1 MTFRNSS
8 WTGRAPR
15 SLTEALGPYATAE
28 FRPEPSYSLAWCWAM
43 AVVAVVGAVA
53 IWLTR

>member
-15 SLTEALGPYATAE
+15 SLQQALGPYAE
-28 FRPEPSYSLAWCWAM
+28 YHPEPSYSLAWCWAM
-43 AVVAVVGAVA
+43 AVVAVVGAAA